1 MPGKKKGRCSVILA
15 DKDRRDKKE
24 NGQMKKR
31 TVIAWAVFLMVMMA
45 VLPASAANVFRFS
58 AESIRVF
65 EGETVTPELLR
76 DGSFAEGEVVYTAR
90 NGNASVDENG
100 VITGV
105 KAGQVYVQADLMRD
119 GKSVRNT
126 SILVTVVLNV
136 QKVELLPKGVQIFE
150 AGDETILPQL
160 PAAEGTETDTRRI
173 AVMAAGRGFY
183 PRVAFTPDN
192 VQNKR
197 YTTTTS
203 NSAVAKMTSDG
214 QVIGVAPGE
223 CELTITSALNPAV
236 SETLRLVVTQPV
248 KRVEIQSDSRKLPA
262 GKTMQLGTAVTPEN
276 ATIQLVTWNSRNP
289 KIATVDANGL
299 VTGIARGDVVIEAK
313 TTDGSNLTAT
323 LYLTVTQD
331 VTEIRYRKTDV
342 TVSTGRSVKAEVD
355 VLPANASDKGVLWS
369 SSDETIATVNQ
380 YGNITGRKAGDC
392 TVTCTSRSNPEVS
405 ADLPVHVIQPVTG
418 INFLNPKGLS
428 FHIGDSRQ
436 LNWEVLPADATIQD
450 VTFRSR
456 NPKVAAVDQNG
467 IVTGLAK
474 GEADIEVKA
483 ADGSNVTR
491 TFRVSIL
498 KAVEGINPLNSLYFA
513 QINGAVNI
521 KATVYPND
529 ASNQRIQWSSGDES
543 VATIRSV
550 GTSYGRIYGQRAGW
564 VTITATTED
573 GGFSC
578 STNVAVNDFDGMIL
592 VTNAY
597 IDENNR
603 IRLTLWNMSQDFG
616 VNKVWFRVD
625 CYDTQGEPM
634 ICNMDGES
642 TSFDGEYPLSLDPGG
657 QSMHGQFTF
666 RHYQPTGPLGYVVIT
681 VTGFQFETG
690 QDWWIPEEKQVHQPS
705 MFSPRWG
712 EPTETETDT
721 EEETH
726 G

>member
-1 MPGKKKGRCSVILA
+1 
-15 DKDRRDKKE
+15 
-24 NGQMKKR
+24 MKKR
-31 TVIAWAVFLMVMMA
+31 TAMAWTVFLT
-45 VLPASAANVFRFS
+45 VLLAGMPAFAANVFRFS
-58 AESIRVF
+58 AESVRVF
-65 EGETVTPELLR
+65 EGETVATELLQE
-76 DGSFAEGEVVYTAR
+76 GSFTEGEVVYTAR
-90 NGNASVDENG
+90 NGNVTVDENG

-105 KAGQVYVQADLMRD
+105 RPGQAYVQADLMRD
-119 GKSVRNT
+119 GKSVRYT

-136 QKVELLPKGVQIFE
+136 QRVELLPKGVQIYE
-150 AGDETILPQL
+150 AGDETILPLL
-160 PAAEGTETDTRRI
+160 PAAEGAEADPRRI
-173 AVMAAGRGFY
+173 AVMAAGKGFY

-203 NSAVAKMTSDG
+203 NAAVAKMTSDG

-248 KRVEIQSDSRKLPA
+248 KRVEIQTDSRKLPA
-262 GKTMQLGTAVTPEN
+262 GQTLQLGAAVTPDN
-276 ATIQLVTWNSRNP
+276 ATIQRVTWNSRNP
-289 KIATVDANGL
+289 KIAAVDENGL
-299 VTGIARGDVVIEAK
+299 VTGLARGDTVIEAK

-323 LYLTVTQD
+323 LYLTVIQD
-331 VTEIRYRKTDV
+331 VTEIRFRKADV
-342 TVSTGRSVKAEVD
+342 TVSAGRSVRAEAD
-355 VLPANASDKGVLWS
+355 VLPANANDKGVLWS

-380 YGNITGRKAGDC
+380 YGSITGRKAGEC
-392 TVTCTSRSNPEVS
+392 TVTCTSRSNPGVS
-405 ADLPVHVIQPVTG
+405 ADLPVRVIQPVTG
-418 INFLNPKGLS
+418 INFLTPKGLS
-428 FHIGDSRQ
+428 FHIGDSSQ
-436 LNWEVLPADATIQD
+436 LSWEVLPADATVKD

-491 TFRVSIL
+491 TFRVKVL
-498 KAVEGINPLNSLYFA
+498 KAVEGINPLSSLYFA

-529 ASNQRIQWSSGDES
+529 ASNQRILWSSGDES

-550 GTSYGRIYGQRAGW
+550 GTSYGRIFGQRAGW

-573 GGFSC
+573 GGFSS
-578 STNVAVNDFDGMIL
+578 STNVAVNDFDGMVL

-597 IDENNR
+597 IDGNDK

-616 VNKVWFRVD
+616 ISKVWFRVD

-634 ICNMDGES
+634 VCNMDGES
-642 TSFDGEYPLSLDPGG
+642 TSFDGEYPLALEPGG

-666 RHYQPTGPLGYVVIT
+666 RHYQPTGLLGYAVIT
-681 VTGFQFETG
+681 VTGFKFETG

-712 EPTETETDT
+712 EPTEET
-721 EEETH
+721 EEESN